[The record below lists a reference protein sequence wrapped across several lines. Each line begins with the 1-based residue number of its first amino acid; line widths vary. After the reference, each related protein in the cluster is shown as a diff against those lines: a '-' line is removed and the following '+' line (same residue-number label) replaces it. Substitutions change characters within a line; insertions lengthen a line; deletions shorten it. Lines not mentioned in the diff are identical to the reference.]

1 MSDPQGET
9 TGHVLAERMPG
20 SEHLRFLAE
29 ASKILADS
37 LDYETELE
45 RVAHLAIPNLAD
57 WCVIDLLGED
67 GYLHRLAIVHR
78 DPAKAEVAAELKR
91 RYPKLA
97 PDQSH
102 TVWRVLPAGP
112 PWFDP
117 QITETRFVTE
127 ARDAEHLALLRQ
139 LGFSAE
145 MVLPLIARGRPLGA
159 FTLVLADSSRH
170 YGPHD
175 LALAQELAH
184 RAALAIDNARLY
196 QEAQNA
202 IRVRDQFLS
211 IAAHELRNPVTVV
224 KGTADLLSRAVAS
237 GTVDERQR
245 KLVQNIAKAAD
256 RLVALT
262 DDLLDISRIQVG
274 QLQLQPEHV
283 DLRQLVDDVGSR
295 YREQLA
301 GQHRLELELP
311 AAPCPIVADASR
323 LEQVLVNLLD
333 NAVKYSPEGGAI
345 EVAVREEGAGALI
358 QVRDE
363 GIGLPPRAAETIFEP
378 FGRGAN
384 TRGIPGMGLGLSICR
399 SIVERHGG
407 RIWAESR
414 GEGCGTTLTVWLPY
428 DGPG

>member
-9 TGHVLAERMPG
+9 TGHDRGERAPG
-20 SEHLRFLAE
+20 GEHLRFLAK
-29 ASKILADS
+29 ASEILADS

-45 RVAHLAIPNLAD
+45 RVAQLAVPILAD
-57 WCVIDLLGED
+57 WCVVDLLGED

-117 QITETRFVTE
+117 QITESRFVTE
-127 ARDAEHLALLRQ
+127 ARDAAHLALLRQ

-159 FTLVLADSSRH
+159 ITLVLANNSRR
-170 YGPHD
+170 YGPQD
-175 LALAQELAH
+175 LALAQELAR

-224 KGTADLLSRAVAS
+224 KGTADLLSRAVPD
-237 GTVDERQR
+237 GTLDERQR
-245 KLVQNIAKAAD
+245 RLLRNITQAAD

-262 DDLLDISRIQVG
+262 DDLLDISRIQVD

-283 DLRQLVDDVGSR
+283 DLRQLVNDVASR

-301 GQHRLELELP
+301 ERHRLELDLP

-323 LEQVLVNLLD
+323 LEQVLVNLLA
-333 NAVKYSPEGGAI
+333 NAVKYSPDGGAI
-345 EVAVREEGAGALI
+345 AVALRHEDAGALI
-358 QVRDE
+358 LVRDK
-363 GIGLPPRAAETIFEP
+363 GIGLPPGAAETIFTP
-378 FGRGAN
+378 FDRGAN
-384 TRGIPGMGLGLSICR
+384 ARGIPGMGLGLSICR

-407 RIWAESR
+407 RIWAESG
-414 GEGCGTTLTVWLPY
+414 GEGCGTTLSVWLPD
-428 DGPG
+428 DGPA